1 MIQNLNLS
9 PSTSASRADTFAALN
24 VLFRSGTLPA
34 EPLDGRYRGG
44 LAAIDLV
51 PGATQLVQAI
61 LSRWLPWQGKRFDAA
76 CECGDN
82 IFTRDLYP
90 LARVIWPLY
99 RAYTDDSA
107 ATYRAFT
114 FKTSTGPGLFDP
126 DRQVFK
132 LDYDLPGNPP
142 GNVKRVLDEL
152 VELPDGTFL
161 GKAHLKLYWSAWK
174 TVAYFTLAQDK
185 SHAR

>member
-1 MIQNLNLS
+1 MIQNLNVAS
-9 PSTSASRADTFAALN
+9 SVTASRADKFVALN
-24 VLFRSGTLPA
+24 ALFRSGTLPT
-34 EPLDGRYRGG
+34 ESLDGRYRGG
-44 LAAIDLV
+44 LAAIDLA
-51 PGATQLVQAI
+51 PGATQLAQAI

-82 IFTRDLYP
+82 VFSRDSYP

-99 RAYTDDSA
+99 RAYAGDTA
-107 ATYRAFT
+107 TTYRAFT
-114 FKTSTGPGLFDP
+114 FQTYTGPGLFDA

-132 LDYDLPGNPP
+132 LDYDLPGNPS

-161 GKAHLKLYWSAWK
+161 GKAHLKLYGGAWK
-174 TVAYFTLAQDK
+174 TVAYFTLAK
-185 SHAR
+185 P